1 MGTIRDVQIRH
12 WMNAGKAV
20 AKSDGDGLT
29 FTLSSSGTASWVL
42 RYRLGGKQRELT
54 LGRYPDVTI
63 ATARKLAAE
72 KRVEVQQ
79 GVDVAR
85 KKQKIKLE
93 SARAWTFNRLADH
106 YLTRAGEHLAAITI
120 EGRRQ
125 QLRDYV
131 RGRIGHLPAREVS
144 PGDIVDI
151 VERSG
156 EKSLHVARLVLIAIR
171 EVYAHGVARH
181 VVDGNPCAHIKAKAI
196 IGAPPARRDRIM
208 LTDEELAVVLAE
220 LPGIGRQN
228 QLAAKILLGTCTRIG
243 ELVRAEWKRVNFERK
258 EWAIP
263 AEHSK
268 NKKQFVIPL
277 TEQVAGWFMELRG
290 LAFDSAYVLP
300 LRQRHHGREGDG
312 PMEATSL
319 NAAFNRLHDKLGDRC
334 RRFTPHDLRSTARSH
349 LGALGVDVLI
359 AERCLNHSLGGLVA
373 VYDKHNYLAERRKA
387 LELWSAKIGVLGKG
401 EAFNVVPFKRAVNE

>member
-1 MGTIRDVQIRH
+1 MGTIRDVQIRN
-12 WMNAGKAV
+12 WIKAGNPV

-29 FTLSSSGTASWVL
+29 FTLSASGTASWVL
-42 RYRLGGKQRELT
+42 RYRFNGKQRELT

-63 ATARKLAAE
+63 AAARKLATE

-85 KKQKIKLE
+85 KKQRAKLE
-93 SARAWTFNRLADH
+93 SARAWTFKRLADD
-106 YLTRAGEHLAAITI
+106 YLSRASEQLAAVTV

-125 QLRDYV
+125 QLRDYIH
-131 RGRIGHLPAREVS
+131 GRIGHLPAREVS

-171 EVYAHGVARH
+171 EVFAHGVARH
-181 VVDGNPCAHIKAKAI
+181 VVEGNPCAHIKAKAI
-196 IGAPPARRDRIM
+196 IGAPPSRRARIM
-208 LTDEELAVVLAE
+208 LADAELVAVLALLPEIGRANELAS
-220 LPGIGRQN
+220 
-228 QLAAKILLGTCTRIG
+228 KILLATCTRIG
-243 ELVRAEWKRVNFERK
+243 ELTRAEWKHVNFERK
-258 EWAIP
+258 EWTIP
-263 AEHSK
+263 PEHSK

-277 TEQVAGWFMELRG
+277 TEQVAGWFMALHG
-290 LAFDSAYVLP
+290 LAFDSRFVLP
-300 LRQRHHGREGDG
+300 LRQRHHERGGDA
-312 PMEATSL
+312 PMDATSL
-319 NAAFNRLHDKLGDRC
+319 NAAHNRLHDKLGDRC

-373 VYDKHNYLAERRKA
+373 VYDKHDYLTERRKA
-387 LELWSAKIGVLGKG
+387 LEVWSAKIATLERG
-401 EAFNVVPFKRAVNE
+401 EVFNVVPFKRAV

>member
-1 MGTIRDVQIRH
+1 MGTIRDVQIRN
-12 WMNAGKAV
+12 WINAGKPL

-29 FTLSSSGTASWVL
+29 FTLSAGGTATWVL

-54 LGRYPDVTI
+54 LGRYPDVAL

-85 KKQKIKLE
+85 RKQLAKLE
-93 SARAWTFNRLADH
+93 AAREWTFKRLADD
-106 YLTRAGEHLAAITI
+106 YLSRAGEHLAALTI

-131 RGRIGHLPAREVS
+131 HARIGHLPAREVS

-151 VERSG
+151 VEHSG
-156 EKSLHVARLVLIAIR
+156 EKSLHVARLVLIALR
-171 EVYAHGVARH
+171 EVFAHGVARH
-181 VVDGNPCAHIKAKAI
+181 AVEANPCAHIKAKAI
-196 IGAPPARRDRIM
+196 IGAPPSRRVRIM
-208 LTDEELAVVLAE
+208 LTDAELAAMLAA
-220 LPGIGRQN
+220 LPQIGREN
-228 QLAAKILLGTCTRIG
+228 ELVVKILLATCTRIG
-243 ELVRAEWKRVNFERK
+243 ELTRAEWKRVNFERK
-258 EWAIP
+258 EWTIP
-263 AEHSK
+263 PGHSK

-277 TEQVAGWFMELRG
+277 TEQVTGWFIDLRRLG
-290 LAFDSAYVLP
+290 FDSRFVLP
-300 LRQRHHGREGDG
+300 LRQRHRGRADDA

-319 NAAFNRLHDKLGDRC
+319 NAALNRLHDKLGDRC

-373 VYDKHNYLAERRKA
+373 VYDKHDYLTERRKA
-387 LELWSAKIGVLGKG
+387 LELWSAKTAALEKG
-401 EAFNVVPFKRAVNE
+401 EAFNVVPIKRAANE